1 MSDAAAGAG
10 GHDAGRRGSGGRGTR
25 GPRAGFRGWL
35 AGRTLRGRLI
45 AGLVALLAVACACVG
60 LVTYLALR
68 GFLFHQLDAQ
78 LSAAQARYVGCVQQA
93 GGPPPR
99 DSDDGP
105 PPSDPHCG
113 NLIPG
118 QAAGTFSAR
127 LVKYTV
133 TSANIEAGTCN
144 LSSTDAAVLARL
156 PVNGRPY
163 DRDLPS
169 AYGEYRLVAVRAG
182 DGDVLVTGLPL
193 GTMQATLH
201 SVEVAEIV
209 VFSAALLL
217 TGIIGTGWVRLSLR
231 PLRRVTAT
239 AAEVTRLP
247 LGSGEVALPNRV
259 PDADPR
265 TEVGQLGVAF
275 NRMLGHVESAL
286 ARRHASEARLR
297 GFAADASH
305 ELRTPLAAIRGYA
318 ELARRHPG
326 PLPDDVAHALGRVE
340 SEAARMSGLVDDLLL
355 LARLDAGRPLAEDPV
370 DLTRL
375 AIDAASDARAAAPS
389 HRWQLDL
396 PGLPIVVR
404 GDEHRLRQVLA
415 NLLSNAGRHTPPGTT
430 VTIALSQT
438 DSGGARR
445 DEGAPGRDGAPGRAG
460 ASAGT
465 AVLSV
470 TDDGP
475 GIPAE
480 LLPELFE
487 RFVRG
492 DSSRSRAAGS
502 TGLGLAIVDAVV
514 AAHGGRVEVT
524 SEPGR
529 TAFVITLP
537 ISGAAGS

>member
-1 MSDAAAGAG
+1 MSDAAAGGGSGTGSGPGLAG
-10 GHDAGRRGSGGRGTR
+10 GQTGELRPGGLRPGGLR
-25 GPRAGFRGWL
+25 SWL

-68 GFLFHQLDAQ
+68 GFLFDSLDQQLNVA
-78 LSAAQARYVGCVQQA
+78 SHRYTSCVQNQ
-93 GGPPPR
+93 
-99 DSDDGP
+99 DGP
-105 PPSDPHCG
+105 PPQASPGMPPPSSLQCG
-113 NLIPG
+113 DEIPG
-118 QAAGTFSAR
+118 QAAGTFSAQ
-127 LVKYTV
+127 LVNYRV
-133 TSANIEAGTCN
+133 TTATIVNGTCD
-144 LSSTDAAVLARL
+144 LSALDAAVLARL

-163 DRDLPS
+163 NRNLPS
-169 AYGEYRLVAVRAG
+169 AHGEYRLTARRSP

-193 GTMQATLH
+193 SEMQTTLH
-201 SVEVAEIV
+201 SVEIAEIA
-209 VFSAALLL
+209 VFSIALLL
-217 TGIIGTGWVRLSLR
+217 TGVIGTGWVRLSLR

-259 PDADPR
+259 PDSDPR

-297 GFAADASH
+297 TFAADASH

-326 PLPDDVAHALGRVE
+326 ALPDDVAHALSRVE
-340 SEAARMSGLVDDLLL
+340 SESARMSGLVDDLLL
-355 LARLDAGRPLAEDPV
+355 LARLDAGRPLADDLV

-375 AIDAASDARAAAPS
+375 AIDAASDARAAAPD

-396 PGLPIVVR
+396 PGESVVVR

-415 NLLSNAGRHTPPGTT
+415 NLMSNAARHTPPGTT
-430 VTIALSQT
+430 VTISLAMPGSEGSAAGPAGMAALRV
-438 DSGGARR
+438 A
-445 DEGAPGRDGAPGRAG
+445 
-460 ASAGT
+460 
-465 AVLSV
+465 
-470 TDDGP
+470 DDGP
-475 GIPAE
+475 GIPPE
-480 LLPELFE
+480 LQPELFE

-514 AAHGGRVEVT
+514 AAHRGHVQVT
-524 SEPGR
+524 SRPGQ
-529 TAFVITLP
+529 TVFVITLP
-537 ISGAAGS
+537 LPGAGSSPPDPS